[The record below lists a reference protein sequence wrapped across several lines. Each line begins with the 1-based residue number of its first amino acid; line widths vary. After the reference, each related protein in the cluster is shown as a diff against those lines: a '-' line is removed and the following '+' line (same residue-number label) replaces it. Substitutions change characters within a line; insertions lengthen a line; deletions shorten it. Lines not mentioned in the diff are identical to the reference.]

1 MVPLRGFEPPTHAL
15 RMRCSTPELQRRI
28 LGVCDAKMH
37 EVDSLFLMN
46 LQALLGY
53 GYCGAKVKTGVSTQW

>member
-1 MVPLRGFEPPTHAL
+1 
-15 RMRCSTPELQRRI
+15 